1 MSEYPPMEAILKI
14 DKNGRIDLPPAI
26 LDALQINTPTEVRAQ
41 ATEGNLQITTV
52 KSPGKVAFTNEKGVL
67 VAINSTEFD
76 ATDAIDSMR
85 ASRM

>member
-1 MSEYPPMEAILKI
+1 MEAILKI

-26 LDALQINTPTEVRAQ
+26 LNALRINTPGEVRAQ

-52 KSPGKVAFTNEKGVL
+52 KPLAKVAFTKEKGVL

-76 ATDAIDSMR
+76 ATAAIDSMR